1 MSSGAKF
8 GIEVNLLTGRYVA
21 TCYNDRQQGEWP
33 PHPARLFS
41 ALVAT
46 WADADDPDQAEREAL
61 EWLESQEAPSI
72 AASEAVP
79 RTVAPHFVPV
89 NDEAIVA
96 SVWHAK
102 KALKVHALMDQLD
115 RELSAPTRP
124 STGTR
129 TMLRLRQRIEK
140 ERDVRRQVTEVG
152 KTASASAER
161 MLPDRRGKQ
170 ERYFPSFRPDEP
182 RITFLWD
189 SAAPEEIRTTLDRLL
204 ERVTRLGH
212 SATVVSC
219 RVAPDLPKASHV
231 PSTVGESF
239 RTVRRGQLAELERL
253 HADHNGNK
261 PRALPY
267 TDVPYRVVED
277 ASADQSSLA
286 ADTAGDW
293 IVFEFA
299 HNTRAYPSTRVVE
312 VSTTMRGA
320 LFRYVEDPI
329 HAPLSGH
336 EPDGNPVKSPHL
348 AFLPLP
354 YVGYEH
360 ADGRLLG
367 IALSAPKTLADDA
380 RQALYRAIG
389 GWEVSEKGVPGSYP
403 LRLTFGAAGVLRMRR
418 LRGSGLAV
426 SLRPGVWQRPSR
438 KWVSA
443 TPIALPRHP
452 GRLAGGGARARAK
465 AWRDAERAVVA
476 ACRHVGLP
484 EPTHVEVSLTPF
496 IAGARAAHRFPPFR
510 QIDPGGKPIR
520 RQLVHVSV
528 TFDHRVAGPLMLGTG
543 RFFGLGLMRP
553 FDDGQSP

>member
-21 TCYNDRQQGEWP
+21 TCYNDRRQGEWP

-61 EWLESQEAPSI
+61 EWLESQDAPAI

-79 RTVAPHFVPV
+79 RTVARHFVPV
-89 NDEAIVA
+89 NDEAIIRSA
-96 SVWHAK
+96 WHAK
-102 KALKVHALMDQLD
+102 KALKVHALMDELD
-115 RELSAPTRP
+115 KELSAPTRP

-129 TMLRLRQRIEK
+129 TMLRLRRRIAK
-140 ERDVRRQVTEVG
+140 EQDVRRQVTEVG
-152 KTASASAER
+152 ETASASAER
-161 MLPDRRGKQ
+161 MLPDRRDKQ
-170 ERYFPSFRPDEP
+170 ERYFPSFRPKEP

-204 ERVTRLGH
+204 ERVTRFGH

-267 TDVPYRVVED
+267 TDVPYRVVAD
-277 ASADQSSLA
+277 APADEATLA
-286 ADTAGDW
+286 ADTVGDW

-299 HNTRAYPSTRVVE
+299 HNTRAFPAPRVVE
-312 VSTTMRGA
+312 VATTMRGA
-320 LFRYVEDPI
+320 IFRHVEDPMP
-329 HAPLSGH
+329 AELSGH
-336 EPDGNPVKSPHL
+336 EPNGNPVKSPHL

-367 IALSAPKTLADDA
+367 IALSVPKTLADDA

-389 GWEVSEKGVPGSYP
+389 GWERAARGSYP
-403 LRLTFGAAGVLRMRR
+403 LRLTFGSAGVLHMRR
-418 LRGSGLAV
+418 LRSSSLAV
-426 SLRPGVWQRPSR
+426 SLRPGVWRRPSR

-476 ACRHVGLP
+476 ACGHVGLP
-484 EPTHVEVSLTPF
+484 EPTHAEVSLAPF
-496 IAGARAAHRFPPFR
+496 IAGARAAHGFPPFN
-510 QIDPGGKPIR
+510 QGGPGDKSIR
-520 RQLVHVSV
+520 RQLVHASV
-528 TFDHRVAGPLMLGTG
+528 TFDHRVTGPLMLGAG

>member
-1 MSSGAKF
+1 MSGGAKF
-8 GIEVNLLTGRYVA
+8 GIEVNLLTGCYVA

-61 EWLESQEAPSI
+61 EWLESQEAPAI
-72 AASEAVP
+72 AAAAAVP
-79 RTVAPHFVPV
+79 RTVASHFVPV
-89 NDEAIVA
+89 NDQAIIA
-96 SVWHAK
+96 SVWHTK
-102 KALKVHALMDQLD
+102 KALKVHALMGQLD
-115 RELSAPTRP
+115 DELGAPT
-124 STGTR
+124 TGETR
-129 TMLRLRQRIEK
+129 TVLRLRQRIAK
-140 ERDVRRQVTEVG
+140 ERDVRKQVTEVG
-152 KTASASAER
+152 KTAAASAER

-170 ERYFPSFRPDEP
+170 ERYFPSVRPDEP
-182 RITFLWD
+182 RITYLWD
-189 SAAPEEIRTTLDRLL
+189 SAAPEEIRSTLDRLL

-231 PSTVGESF
+231 PSTVGKSF
-239 RTVRRGQLAELERL
+239 RTVRKGQLAELERL

-267 TDVPYRVVED
+267 TDVPYRVVAD
-277 ASADQSSLA
+277 APADEATLA
-286 ADTAGDW
+286 ADTVGDW

-299 HNTRAYPSTRVVE
+299 HNTRAFPAPRVVE
-312 VSTTMRGA
+312 VSTTMRDA
-320 LFRYVEDPI
+320 IFRHVEDPMP
-329 HAPLSGH
+329 AELSGH

-367 IALSAPKTLADDA
+367 IALSAPQTLADDA

-389 GWEVSEKGVPGSYP
+389 GWEKAARGSYP
-403 LRLTFGAAGVLRMRR
+403 LRLTFGSAGVLHMRR
-418 LRGSGLAV
+418 LRGSSLAV
-426 SLRPGVWQRPSR
+426 SLRPGVWRRPSR

-452 GRLAGGGARARAK
+452 GRLVGCGARARAK

-476 ACRHVGLP
+476 ACGHVDLP
-484 EPTHVEVSLTPF
+484 DPTHVEVSLVPF
-496 IAGARAAHRFPPFR
+496 IAGAHAAHRFPPFN
-510 QIDPGGKPIR
+510 QSGLGGKSIR
-520 RQLVHVSV
+520 RQLVHALV
-528 TFDHRVAGPLMLGTG
+528 TFDHRVTGPLMLGAG